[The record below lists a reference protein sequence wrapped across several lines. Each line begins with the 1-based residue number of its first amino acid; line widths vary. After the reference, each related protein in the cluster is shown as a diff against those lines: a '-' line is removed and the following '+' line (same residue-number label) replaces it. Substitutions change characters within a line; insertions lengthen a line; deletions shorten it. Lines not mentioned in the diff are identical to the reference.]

1 LRPKESLLANT
12 RLFFGIEW
20 ETESEKP
27 ESGYKLKVGHITIF
41 SAEGNDAV
49 AEIKPQFFIESRA
62 RWILAMSLFKI
73 SVASF
78 GLRKI
83 RF

>member
-1 LRPKESLLANT
+1 MLINRVFAPEGKSLANT

-62 RWILAMSLFKI
+62 R
-73 SVASF
+73 
-78 GLRKI
+78 
-83 RF
+83 